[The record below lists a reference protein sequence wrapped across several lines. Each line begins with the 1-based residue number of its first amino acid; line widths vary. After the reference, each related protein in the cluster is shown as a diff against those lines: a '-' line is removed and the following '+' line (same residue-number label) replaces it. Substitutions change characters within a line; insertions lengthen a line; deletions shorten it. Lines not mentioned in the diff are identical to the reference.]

1 MGFSLHAMPLSSSY
15 ILNNILNNLFIYKI
29 NFFSTRL
36 FKVIKQYNKS
46 CLL

>member
-1 MGFSLHAMPLSSSY
+1 MGFSLHILLGFYSY

-36 FKVIKQYNKS
+36 FKVINQYNKS